1 MVELCKSFPR
11 RWDRSTL
18 SHLQIRKSLFH
29 AEHLNVKK
37 LLLTTVKWRKVSCT
51 TLAFLDTLSRNF
63 ITFVPVYGYFLW
75 IKIVSLRKTYVFW
88 KQDQLRMGKG
98 AELFYTKKKLS
109 QGFLPDMELLKKYFP
124 TNLDKKNY
132 RKRIFNI
139 VIAKQISKW
148 LNFVK

>member
-63 ITFVPVYGYFLW
+63 ITFVPVYGCFLW

-98 AELFYTKKKLS
+98 AELFQAVIFHGLTLWHSVLHSANCAIDSKGVLHKK
-109 QGFLPDMELLKKYFP
+109 ETFP
-124 TNLDKKNY
+124 RFASWYGTT
-132 RKRIFNI
+132 
-139 VIAKQISKW
+139 
-148 LNFVK
+148 